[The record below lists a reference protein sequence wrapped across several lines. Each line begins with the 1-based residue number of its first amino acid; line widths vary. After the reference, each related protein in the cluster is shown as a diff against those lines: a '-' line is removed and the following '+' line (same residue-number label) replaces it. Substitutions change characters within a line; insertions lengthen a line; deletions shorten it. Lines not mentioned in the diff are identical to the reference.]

1 MFCSEKW
8 YKVEDLKG
16 FCCRKPY
23 KMTYHLK
30 WNGLTFQTNV
40 RCHSINNPA
49 PLRPGIRYKVVLAIL
64 LVMNLYFPRGFLG
77 CRSRVVEDWC
87 RRGGEIGKRRHR
99 KTSPRQRLQVGAHDA
114 PLKGSQIT
122 PGYQVFIYFQ
132 AIYRGYLYIY
142 IHMIYIRDTANGE
155 FIEDQ
160 KHVPKWQKLMQV
172 ENNCRSWQFG
182 LSRCGQS
189 YLHGLSQKIDCSQIM
204 NLARC
209 ILLDGS
215 IFVCHGIWLRFD
227 TLVQGCVTD
236 ASPSG
241 NVAGLL
247 SEHLQDFVS
256 WVPFCMEKH
265 LTIASP
271 AFFLRGLHQTVME
284 NQAAISAPKI
294 CLTSRIEIIRW
305 GWTLGRC
312 LNF

>member
-1 MFCSEKW
+1 
-8 YKVEDLKG
+8 
-16 FCCRKPY
+16 
-23 KMTYHLK
+23 
-30 WNGLTFQTNV
+30 
-40 RCHSINNPA
+40 
-49 PLRPGIRYKVVLAIL
+49 
-64 LVMNLYFPRGFLG
+64 
-77 CRSRVVEDWC
+77 
-87 RRGGEIGKRRHR
+87 
-99 KTSPRQRLQVGAHDA
+99 
-114 PLKGSQIT
+114 
-122 PGYQVFIYFQ
+122 
-132 AIYRGYLYIY
+132 
-142 IHMIYIRDTANGE
+142 MIYIPDTANGE

-160 KHVPKWQKLMQV
+160 KYVPKWQKLMQV

-271 AFFLRGLHQTVME
+271 AFFWRGLHQTVME

-294 CLTSRIEIIRW
+294 CYTYTARIFSIRW
-305 GWTLGRC
+305 GWTLTAASTFRLKSGRWFRNQTAIQC
-312 LNF
+312 PPHFQIGKWSNLTELANMFQMGLVKKHQNLDAKNIRVKLQKLHLSC

>member
-64 LVMNLYFPRGFLG
+64 RVVNLYFPRGFLG

-99 KTSPRQRLQVGAHDA
+99 KTSPRQRLQVGAHDS

-132 AIYRGYLYIY
+132 AIYRGYLYTYIY
-142 IHMIYIRDTANGE
+142 TYDLHTWHSKWWIHRGPETC
-155 FIEDQ
+155 
-160 KHVPKWQKLMQV
+160 PKMTK
-172 ENNCRSWQFG
+172 
-182 LSRCGQS
+182 
-189 YLHGLSQKIDCSQIM
+189 
-204 NLARC
+204 
-209 ILLDGS
+209 
-215 IFVCHGIWLRFD
+215 
-227 TLVQGCVTD
+227 TD
-236 ASPSG
+236 A
-241 NVAGLL
+241 
-247 SEHLQDFVS
+247 
-256 WVPFCMEKH
+256 
-265 LTIASP
+265 
-271 AFFLRGLHQTVME
+271 
-284 NQAAISAPKI
+284 
-294 CLTSRIEIIRW
+294 
-305 GWTLGRC
+305 GWK
-312 LNF
+312 